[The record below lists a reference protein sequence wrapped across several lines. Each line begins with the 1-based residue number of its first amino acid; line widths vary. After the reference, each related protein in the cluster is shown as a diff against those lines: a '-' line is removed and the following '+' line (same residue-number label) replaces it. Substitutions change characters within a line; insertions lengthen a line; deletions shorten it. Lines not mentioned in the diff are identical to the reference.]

1 MTLTATRGPFWEFF
15 TILES
20 RVEDVGW
27 ATPRVK
33 ASKEV
38 EVWKARAGPFFFWG
52 KIIEAR
58 EVIIQKNGMLK
69 YKRPKFEVVSGRP

>member
-1 MTLTATRGPFWEFF
+1 MTLTATRVPFWKLF

-38 EVWKARAGPFFFWG
+38 EVWETGAGPFFFWG
-52 KIIEAR
+52 KIIEAK
-58 EVIIQKNGMLK
+58 EVVIYKNGMLK
-69 YKRPKFEVVSGRP
+69 CEKPKFEVVSNRP